1 MPGPPLALQNLLGA
15 YSFMDTAL
23 IALNKKTGCGVLLI
37 MQRRHFLKTA
47 GLGAAGVA
55 AAPFVS
61 SAHAQETITWDMVT
75 SWPKNF
81 PALGTGANDFA
92 ARVEAL
98 SGGRMR
104 IRVHGAGELVPALE
118 VFDAVS
124 AGTAEMGHSASYY
137 WRGKVAASQFFTA
150 VPFGMNTQETNA
162 WLYYGGG
169 QELWDEVY
177 AKHNLKP
184 FAVGNTTTQPGGWFK
199 KEINSLDDLQGVKL
213 RLPGL
218 AGEAMNRIG
227 VTTVTIAGGEI
238 FTAMQTGSLDAADWV
253 SPYNDLAF
261 GLHQVA
267 DYYYTSAWNEPSAVL
282 EGTVNLDAWNALP
295 DDLKAV
301 VEEAARA
308 SNLSMIS
315 EFTYRNAEALNTL
328 VNEHDVK
335 LRAFPEDVMQA
346 LYDASQDVIREQTEN
361 DADSKKVYDSYRA
374 FQELVRPVTDSGE
387 FTYLKNRERVGG

>member
-1 MPGPPLALQNLLGA
+1 
-15 YSFMDTAL
+15 
-23 IALNKKTGCGVLLI
+23 
-37 MQRRHFLKTA
+37 MQRRNFLKTLGA
-47 GLGAAGVA
+47 GAAGVA

-61 SAHAQETITWDMVT
+61 TASAQETITWDMVT

-81 PALGTGANDFA
+81 PALGTGANEFA
-92 ARVEAL
+92 QRIEAL
-98 SGGRMR
+98 SNGRMR

-118 VFDAVS
+118 VFDAVA
-124 AGTAEMGHSASYY
+124 AGTAEMGHSAAYY

-150 VPFGMNTQETNA
+150 VPFGMNTTETNA
-162 WLYYGGG
+162 WLYHGGG
-169 QELWDEVY
+169 QELWDEIY

-199 KEINSLDDLQGVKL
+199 KEINSLADLEGLKL

-227 VTTVTIAGGEI
+227 VTTVNMPGSEI
-238 FTAMQTGSLDAADWV
+238 FTSLQTGVLDAADWV

-301 VEEAARA
+301 VTEAARA
-308 SNLSMIS
+308 SNLAMIS
-315 EFTYRNAEALNTL
+315 EFTYRNAQALETL
-328 VNEHDVK
+328 VDEHGVQ
-335 LRAFPEDVMQA
+335 LRTFPEDVMAA
-346 LYDASQDVIREQTEN
+346 LFEASREVIQEQV
-361 DADSKKVYDSYRA
+361 DGDPDSAKVYASYQA
-374 FQELVRPVTDSGE
+374 FQKLVRPSTDTGE
-387 FTYLKNRERVGG
+387 FAYLKAREAVGA

>member
-1 MPGPPLALQNLLGA
+1 
-15 YSFMDTAL
+15 
-23 IALNKKTGCGVLLI
+23 

>member
-1 MPGPPLALQNLLGA
+1 
-15 YSFMDTAL
+15 
-23 IALNKKTGCGVLLI
+23 
-37 MQRRHFLKTA
+37 MQRRHFLKNTLKTA

-55 AAPFVS
+55 AAPFIS
-61 SAHAQETITWDMVT
+61 TAKAQETITWNMVT

-81 PALGTGANDFA
+81 PALGTGANEFA
-92 ARVEAL
+92 ARIETL

-104 IRVHGAGELVPALE
+104 VRVHGAGELVPALE

-124 AGTAEMGHSASYY
+124 SGTAEMGHSASYY

-150 VPFGMNTQETNA
+150 VPFGMTTQETNA
-162 WLYYGGG
+162 WLYHGGG

-184 FAVGNTTTQPGGWFK
+184 FPVGNTTTQPGGWFK

-227 VTTVTIAGGEI
+227 VTTVNMAGGEI
-238 FTAMQTGSLDAADWV
+238 FTAMQTGALDAADWV

-301 VEEAARA
+301 VTEAARA
-308 SNLSMIS
+308 ANLAMIS
-315 EFTYRNAEALNTL
+315 EFTFRNAQALDTL

-335 LRAFPEDVMQA
+335 LRAFPDDVMQA
-346 LYDASQDVIREQTEN
+346 LYEASQEVIREQTE
-361 DADSKKVYDSYRA
+361 DDTDSKKVYDSYYA
-374 FQELVRPVTDSGE
+374 FQETVRPATDSGV
-387 FTYLKNRERVGG
+387 FTYLKNRDNVAS